1 MVRIVSQFVWLVG
14 IATLSSITLIG
25 SATGVEPKTIKV
37 PINRDLWISAY
48 PTETEANNG
57 SSPRVK
63 LKGNQEFFL
72 FDFDLE
78 KLTSQFPAKQLQV
91 LSATL
96 HLHAE
101 SDETLGRVTV
111 STIVDPW
118 HEGEGASYQVVE
130 GASCFAWQ
138 AQGQQRWS
146 GDCDDITG
154 VVLGNGGSRW
164 GFGDASPRDK
174 DNWYR
179 VPVEP
184 AVVQARLASES
195 HGFFV
200 MDDVGSEYTRNGDSI
215 DYRLLPNRFFTSREG
230 NPRFAPYLTLQ
241 VIATDTANDH
251 KEETTV
257 QSDSTNPAVTDSVQA
272 KEDSLP
278 PLRNSETLLP
288 LQTEPT
294 LPSAIR
300 LLDSFGSPLTPAALS
315 AARGEAIG
323 IRVIHPG
330 HNAHQVKLNSSVP
343 VEVTVYAM
351 PLVAGQVD
359 PLVPVTSLQAN
370 DSPASAPSA
379 AEFNGLPLAE
389 QTYIEIYVPKT
400 AAAGSIPLDL
410 QVGYHRIELTL
421 AVRDFTLPDQLSFLA
436 QMNCYGL
443 PGHEIAYYRLAHQH
457 RTTLNQLR
465 YNWRGRVQ
473 EGAAP
478 AIGKDGAWDWQAWD
492 EKFGPLFDGTAFR
505 DGRRSGVPVEAFYLP
520 LNENWPMDHE
530 QAFQGGYWIEHAYPE
545 SYWIQFR
552 DAANQFAQHIDQQG
566 WRDTMFEFY
575 LNNKVYFKRD
585 RNNRWDACSAAWIFD
600 EPVNTQDF
608 WALRRFGWEFWRGIE
623 QANLRQDSSP
633 IFTFRADISQPQWQR
648 DLLDEVTNVEVV
660 SGTLRKYPQRVIK
673 RARSLQNFVYMY
685 GSANPIGTDNTN
697 PVLWCLETW
706 ALGAD
711 GVVPWQTIGTAESW
725 QKPDT
730 LSLFYPTP
738 EGPVPSLRLK
748 AFQAGQQLTE
758 YLTIYS
764 KLSGINRDAIGKQLL
779 GEYHVSG
786 ELIQVNEQD
795 AGRSEYQQANAS
807 SALEIRQRLAGWLDD
822 KQAPSRE
829 SWYNPRPRQPKSDQ
843 VISRQAL
850 QLGR

>member
-1 MVRIVSQFVWLVG
+1 MVQIVSQFICLFS
-14 IATLSSITLIG
+14 IATLCSSILRESVAG
-25 SATGVEPKTIKV
+25 AEPQTIKV
-37 PINRDLWISAY
+37 PISRDLWISGY

-72 FDFDLE
+72 FDFDVE
-78 KLTSQFPAKQLQV
+78 KLTSQFPTKQLEV

-111 STIVDPW
+111 STIVEPW
-118 HEGEGASYQVVE
+118 NEGAGASYQVVE

-138 AQGQQRWS
+138 AQGQQRWG
-146 GDCDDITG
+146 GDCGDITG

-164 GFGDASPRDK
+164 GFGDASPRDS

-184 AVVQARLASES
+184 TVVQARLVGES

-200 MDDVGSEYTRNGDSI
+200 MDDVGSEYTRNGDLI

-241 VIATDTANDH
+241 VVATDSAENKGD
-251 KEETTV
+251 ESTV
-257 QSDSTNPAVTDSVQA
+257 KARSTNSQVEHSVEMKKA
-272 KEDSLP
+272 SLP
-278 PLRNSETLLP
+278 PMSDKETLLP
-288 LQTEPT
+288 LQTEPK

-300 LLDSFGSPLTPAALS
+300 LLDSFGSPLTQAALS

-330 HNAHQVKLNSSVP
+330 HNSHHVKLSSSVP
-343 VEVTVYAM
+343 IEVTAYAM

-359 PLVPVTSLQAN
+359 PLVPVESLQAS
-370 DSPASAPSA
+370 DSQASAA
-379 AEFNGLPLAE
+379 GTINFNGLPLAE
-389 QTYIEIYVPKT
+389 QTYLEIYVPKEL
-400 AAAGSIPLDL
+400 AAGNVPFEL
-410 QVGYHRIELTL
+410 QVGYRRIDLTL
-421 AVRDFTLPDQLSFLA
+421 TVRDFTLPDQLSFLA

-478 AIGKDGAWDWQAWD
+478 VIGKDGAWDWQDWD
-492 EKFGPLFDGTAFR
+492 EKFGALFDGTAFR
-505 DGRRSGVPVEAFYLP
+505 DARRPGVPVEAFYLP

-545 SYWIQFR
+545 SYWTQFR
-552 DAANQFAQHIDQQG
+552 DAASQFAQHIDRQG
-566 WRDTMFEFY
+566 WRNTMFEFY

-623 QANLRQDSSP
+623 QANLQLDSSP
-633 IFTFRADISQPQWQR
+633 VFTFRADISQPQWQR

-673 RARSLQNFVYMY
+673 RARALQNFVYMY
-685 GSANPIGTDNTN
+685 GSANPIGTDNAN

-711 GVVPWQTIGTAESW
+711 GVVPWQTIGTTESW
-725 QKPDT
+725 QQPDT
-730 LSLFYPTP
+730 LSLFYPTRD
-738 EGPVPSLRLK
+738 GPVPSLRLK
-748 AFQAGQQLTE
+748 AFQAGQQLIE

-764 KLSGINRDAIGKQLL
+764 QLSGIERDALGKQLL
-779 GEYHVSG
+779 SEYQVSG
-786 ELIQVNEQD
+786 ELIQVNQQD
-795 AGRSEYQQANAS
+795 AGRSEYQRANAS
-807 SALEIRQRLAGWLDD
+807 SVLEIRQRLASWLDD
-822 KQAPSRE
+822 QHPAPRE
-829 SWYNPRPRQPKSDQ
+829 QWYNPRPRQPKSDR

-850 QLGR
+850 QLGL